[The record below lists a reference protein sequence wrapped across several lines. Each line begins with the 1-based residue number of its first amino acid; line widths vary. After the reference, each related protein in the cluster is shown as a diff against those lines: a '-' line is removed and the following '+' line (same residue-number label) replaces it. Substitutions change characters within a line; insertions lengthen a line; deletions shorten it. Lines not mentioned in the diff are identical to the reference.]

1 MNDQVM
7 KIHPGSVAAQVPHSA
22 IVYDELVWIYF
33 HLKANA
39 DPNLFFQIF
48 TTQTY
53 ARGVSVVTK
62 AEISSVFS
70 SISNKF

>member
-22 IVYDELVWIYF
+22 IIYDELVWIYF
-33 HLKANA
+33 PLKTGA
-39 DPNLFFQIF
+39 DPDLSSQIS

-53 ARGVSVVTK
+53 ARGVSVATK

-70 SISNKF
+70 SISNRF